1 MAEASPAG
9 VTVSC
14 CLNPTMLSKANDA
27 LLTLL
32 KLQWT
37 FSDAVVS
44 VQNPKKLCVDS
55 RGGVPP
61 MRSSTDL
68 SLHMGV
74 CGTCV
79 RLQMWQMAVLLV
91 RQ

>member
-9 VTVSC
+9 VMVSG
-14 CLNPTMLSKANDA
+14 CLNPTMLSNSKAA

-37 FSDAVVS
+37 FSDAVGS

-61 MRSSTDL
+61 QRSTDL

-74 CGTCV
+74 CGTWL
-79 RLQMWQMAVLLV
+79 RLQMWQVSVLLV